1 MNQDQPRPDAEDTVM
16 DQTIAGSGHGAGVAA
31 AVQEAAAEDPT
42 MLTTVSSTTTTTTK
56 ATTITAS
63 FTVPAVAKPL
73 PTPALPFQSARA
85 SESLF
90 TSSYNSFSRAAGR
103 SGASAAAAA
112 SAAALQLQRELDM
125 QHEVLGRKPQLAQD
139 IVPKEPA
146 NPPTF
151 RDYGA
156 TRDWRREQSR
166 DRRDRSRERDRER
179 DKDRHSR
186 SRYDRS
192 KERDHRGRH
201 RDRYSRERSHERD
214 HERDREYRSDRGYRN
229 DYRYPGEHTGD
240 RDYRGY
246 RQDRHDRHDRHY
258 RGSKDP
264 EERQSQRDYTY
275 DEAGSREGGRYEGAE
290 GGRERSNSATQ
301 WKEGDDEGEAQSVRA
316 PSVRAPE
323 YRSRDY
329 DQRGRSHGRDRG
341 RYRSWDRSRGY
352 DHDGDKYRQDWDDKD
367 RAPRDRT
374 LDAERAVPTDST
386 DQYPPP
392 HRPSRD
398 YSAGDPAQDSR
409 AASGNSL
416 AGDPAVPSGPAALR
430 DSLVSGAAASAV
442 AAREAFD
449 PAVIGEKIQ
458 SSETQYPSV
467 QPAAEATQYIEP
479 LQQEGNPPVVK
490 EQEPA
495 ASSAVP
501 PSEPAAASEQPAA
514 RMPPPPPPL
523 PPVMPTAFPQDSIVG
538 SVLPNGHAP
547 PPPPPLPPVAPPRY
561 VPQNAAI
568 PEPTAAPA
576 EPAYPPPSGNA
587 PPPPRRSTADDDYY
601 GSQGA
606 HGHYYRHSRSSR
618 DYRDRES
625 WHGPDTDHRYDSR
638 RSHSRY
644 YSQYPPEYDRHSRAP
659 SPRNR
664 DRYDYSHVENGGHR
678 PSSSTDVGYVS
689 GAHQEMHAPR
699 SDVRQSPPLE
709 HPAPPPTGYVM
720 PYPPTDPAQQP
731 LPSPTAAPMLKG
743 EDLYERVGQVGEGTY
758 GKVYKARNKQTGEYV
773 ALKRIRMETEKD
785 GFPITAMRE
794 IKLLQSL
801 SHRHVVSLKEL
812 MVSKG
817 AVYMVF
823 EYMDHDLTG
832 ILAHP
837 NLKFRPEHVKCLMKQ
852 LLEGLGFLHHKGV
865 LHRDIKGSNLLVNK
879 LGELKLADFGLAR
892 LFQKKTKRD
901 YTNRVI
907 TLWYR
912 PPELILGAT
921 AYGPEVDMWS
931 AGCIMV
937 ELFTRRPIF
946 QGHNE
951 IMQLDFI
958 WKTMGTPQKE
968 TWPGVD
974 QLPWYELIKHVNSEN
989 RSSRF
994 REMFSKYMSPAALDL
1009 AEALLSLNPKKRPT
1023 AAESLANFAYFTEE
1037 EPAACLPED
1046 LPKIEGD
1053 WHEYE
1058 SKQRKKANARPKD
1071 QQHSTQ
1077 QPQPSSRQPSDEI
1090 HSDRTEQDKQ
1100 GRAPYP
1106 PVSKKHTLSGASK
1119 PSGGTTLVAPVGLVV
1134 MSGSSTLEPTVAAV
1148 EQAPDVV
1155 MSAPKSTEQEYV
1167 PPAVSPSYLPYSSS
1181 IAALPRPSD
1190 ARAADYRGAPPQ
1202 PPQPHLPPP
1211 PPPPLALSTY
1221 AEGSLPGQPHMMPH
1235 PHDAALNH
1243 GAAALGRY
1251 HNPSGAYDLSR
1262 VDQLAQPPGP
1272 AAISSQPMDAYVADA
1287 HRRSVSIDESRP
1299 TTIINAADTMTTP
1312 EIAIGTGTGTGIG
1325 TVSVNANMVAG
1336 EATIVEIGP
1345 ETAKGTEVATAAAN
1359 GTGIMIATEIG
1370 LGAIMNACES
1380 ALEIGAMMMRTRTIE
1395 TAFGNAR
1402 GMEIE
1407 DAIESESVMESIVL
1421 VEVMTKTMTERGATI
1436 WIERCRI
1443 AG

>member
-1 MNQDQPRPDAEDTVM
+1 MNQDQPRPDPEDTVM
-16 DQTIAGSGHGAGVAA
+16 DQTATDPSLSAVAPA
-31 AVQEAAAEDPT
+31 AVQEAAADDPT
-42 MLTTVSSTTTTTTK
+42 MLTTVSSTTTTATTTTTK

-139 IVPKEPA
+139 IVPKETA

-179 DKDRHSR
+179 DKDRYSR

-192 KERDHRGRH
+192 KERDHHRGRH

-214 HERDREYRSDRGYRN
+214 HERDRDYRSERGYRN
-229 DYRYPGEHTGD
+229 DYRYHSDHAGD

-246 RQDRHDRHDRHY
+246 RQDRQDRHDRHY
-258 RGSKDP
+258 RDGKDS
-264 EERQSQRDYTY
+264 EERQPQRDYTY
-275 DEAGSREGGRYEGAE
+275 DEASSREGQRYEGAE
-290 GGRERSNSATQ
+290 GGRERSNSASQ
-301 WKEGDDEGEAQSVRA
+301 WKEGDEEGESRSVRA

-329 DQRGRSHGRDRG
+329 DQRERSHGRDRG
-341 RYRSWDRSRGY
+341 RDRYRSWDRNRAY
-352 DHDGDKYRQDWDDKD
+352 DHDGEKYRQDWDDKD

-374 LDAERAVPTDST
+374 LDADRVVATDST
-386 DQYPPP
+386 GQYPPP

-398 YSAGDPAQDSR
+398 YSAGDPAQDTR
-409 AASGNSL
+409 AANGSSFIGE
-416 AGDPAVPSGPAALR
+416 PAVPSAPASSR
-430 DSLVSGAAASAV
+430 DSFAPRATPAVV
-442 AAREAFD
+442 AARESFD
-449 PAVIGEKIQ
+449 TAAISENMQTSEAQHPIAEPAG
-458 SSETQYPSV
+458 
-467 QPAAEATQYIEP
+467 EATQLNEP
-479 LQQEGNPPVVK
+479 LQQEANLQGARDR
-490 EQEPA
+490 EPA
-495 ASSAVP
+495 AELPSA
-501 PSEPAAASEQPAA
+501 EAAAALEPPAA
-514 RMPPPPPPL
+514 RVPPPPPPL
-523 PPVMPTAFPQDSIVG
+523 PPIMPAALSQDSIGG
-538 SVLPNGHAP
+538 SIVPNGSGP

-568 PEPTAAPA
+568 TAPTVAAS
-576 EPAYPPPSGNA
+576 ESAYPPPSGNA
-587 PPPPRRSTADDDYY
+587 PPPPRRSTTDDDYY

-606 HGHYYRHSRSSR
+606 HGHYYRPSRSSR

-625 WHGPDTDHRYDSR
+625 WHGPDADHRYDSR

-664 DRYDYSHVENGGHR
+664 ERYDYSHVENGAHR
-678 PSSSTDVGYVS
+678 PSSIADVGYVS
-689 GAHQEMHAPR
+689 GAHQDTHAPR
-699 SDVRQSPPLE
+699 PDVRQSPSLE
-709 HPAPPPTGYVM
+709 HLPPPPAGYVM
-720 PYPPTDPAQQP
+720 TYPATDPAQQP
-731 LPSPTAAPMLKG
+731 LSSPTVAPMLKG

-837 NLKFRPEHVKCLMKQ
+837 NLKFRPEHIKCLMKQ

-968 TWPGVD
+968 TWPDVD

-1071 QQHSTQ
+1071 QQHPTQ
-1077 QPQPSSRQPSDEI
+1077 PAQPSSRQPSDEI
-1090 HSDRTEQDKQ
+1090 HSDRTEQDKP
-1100 GRAPYP
+1100 GRAPRP

-1119 PSGGTTLVAPVGLVV
+1119 STVGTTSSAPVGLVV
-1134 MSGSSTLEPTVAAV
+1134 LSGSSALEPTAAV
-1148 EQAPDVV
+1148 VEQVPDEL
-1155 MSAPKSTEQEYV
+1155 MSAPKMIEHELV

-1181 IAALPRPSD
+1181 VTGLPRPSE

-1202 PPQPHLPPP
+1202 PPQPPQPHLHPPP
-1211 PPPPLALSTY
+1211 PPVAPPT
-1221 AEGSLPGQPHMMPH
+1221 
-1235 PHDAALNH
+1235 
-1243 GAAALGRY
+1243 
-1251 HNPSGAYDLSR
+1251 
-1262 VDQLAQPPGP
+1262 
-1272 AAISSQPMDAYVADA
+1272 AIMGIMA
-1287 HRRSVSIDESRP
+1287 
-1299 TTIINAADTMTTP
+1299 TTTINAADTMTMQ
-1312 EIAIGTGTGTGIG
+1312 EIAIETGTGTGTD
-1325 TVSVNANMVAG
+1325 TVSVSVNAIMVEG
-1336 EATIVEIGP
+1336 EATIAETGLEI
-1345 ETAKGTEVATAAAN
+1345 AKGTEAATAAAN
-1359 GTGIMIATEIG
+1359 GIGTMIVTESG
-1370 LGAIMNACES
+1370 LGVTMSAIES
-1380 ALEIGAMMMRTRTIE
+1380 AFETGAMMMRASTIE
-1395 TAFGNAR
+1395 T
-1402 GMEIE
+1402 
-1407 DAIESESVMESIVL
+1407 VL
-1421 VEVMTKTMTERGATI
+1421 
-1436 WIERCRI
+1436 
-1443 AG
+1443 